1 MPFQRKEKNLEKLL
15 LMSMTKY
22 GLEENSDRQK
32 YKLLQVQTTH
42 VLATIHSSE
51 IETKRSQQ
59 NHRCVGI
66 PDCTNSP
73 PHKHHKDPFQVWL
86 HI

>member
-1 MPFQRKEKNLEKLL
+1 MQQILFSTNCRQSSPNTQNKNGMPFQRKEKNLDKLL

-51 IETKRSQQ
+51 IETKRSQ
-59 NHRCVGI
+59 
-66 PDCTNSP
+66 
-73 PHKHHKDPFQVWL
+73 
-86 HI
+86 